1 MNKGEFLYNKAQEYK
16 QKYLFNKKNNK
27 KLFTDSYREK
37 TKNYLK
43 EAADNGHA
51 QAAYELAIYYSNGT
65 FEATTF
71 KQPDNIYTNYG
82 YGKYEL
88 KAASDLGHV
97 EACYE
102 YAMYLLVSSVPDE
115 DRHQQALKTLKNGRE
130 QDYIPL
136 ALYYAEMNKL
146 NFCYPISDNNKN
158 KKNLFELLDQHKPQL
173 NEKFIQWE
181 FNIEYLDGLIKYNR
195 LADADNIIK
204 FINENISILEKNRR
218 HYFELCSIK
227 FYQSAQMY
235 NKAIELCKKINS
247 VKTLEILDS
256 MAMQKQGI
264 SLEEVFELYKEKLF
278 SLKTWSPSEERK
290 LPTNND
296 EMSLYDYYEAQD
308 ILEYI
313 GNCFWNGRGVP
324 QDKGKAFPFYRYL
337 CDRRGICKWYVA
349 DCYFNGYGTP
359 KNYQLALEIYEELAQ
374 PPKYPTVTIIDGVV
388 RTDVQFYKY
397 EEERAKCY
405 YHLQMY
411 DKAFPLYFELNQNK
425 YKTNKPLWLLHDLG
439 WMYFCGK
446 GCEVNYQ
453 EAKKLFELG
462 SKQNNAY
469 CYNMLG
475 LCAIHTKNIK
485 EAYQHFV
492 KSYKLN
498 PQPDVEYNIA
508 RCYEFGY
515 GVNIDLDKAKEWYE
529 KSDAHKYSYAKSR
542 VREVN
547 KKIEK
552 RNAEKKEAEEMEKL
566 KKAMEEFEKSAKE
579 LQNVVENGGADAI
592 ANAIVQKKEE
602 KGVVVKETK
611 PNARKELDALIG
623 LNGVKEKVEELEA
636 EIIDYNR
643 RIQRGLPAS
652 KTSMHMVFTGNA
664 GTGKTTVAR
673 IIADILK
680 ANGVVSKGQLIETD
694 RAGLI
699 GEYIGETGQKTRK
712 VVESAI
718 GGVLFIDEA
727 YALAPKD
734 YGKDYG
740 QEAIAILLK
749 MMEDHKDDLVVIVAG
764 YKTEMK
770 DFIDA
775 NPGLKSR
782 FTTYIDFPDYKENEL
797 TEIFKLLASKDENV
811 LCEDCFEKLN
821 QLWKQAVQVEN
832 FGNGRAVRNIYN
844 DVIRRRSRRLRKIS
858 SPTNEEML
866 TILPEDIPETFVY
879 EIK

>member
-1 MNKGEFLYNKAQEYK
+1 MNKGEQLYNKAQEYK
-16 QKYLFNKKNNK
+16 QKYLKNVKENK
-27 KLFTDSYREK
+27 KLFTDSYKEK
-37 TKNYLK
+37 TIKYLK
-43 EAADNGHA
+43 EAMDEGNA
-51 QAAYELAIYYSNGT
+51 QAAYELAVYNSNYDSNWN

-71 KQPDNIYTNYG
+71 KQPNSIQENYG
-82 YGKYEL
+82 YGKHYL
-88 KAASDLGHV
+88 KTASDLGHV

-102 YAMYLLVSSVPDE
+102 YAMYLLVSLVPDE
-115 DRHQQALKTLKNGRE
+115 ERHQQALKTLKNGRE

-136 ALYYAEMNKL
+136 ALYYAGMSKL

-158 KKNLFELLDQHKPQL
+158 KKNLFELLDQHKPEL
-173 NEKFIQWE
+173 NEKFMHWE
-181 FNIEYLDGLIKYNR
+181 FNMEYLDGLIKYNR
-195 LADADNIIK
+195 LEDATNIINYL
-204 FINENISILEKNRR
+204 NEHLSILSQNRFS
-218 HYFELCSIK
+218 YLNFCSIDLYK
-227 FYQSAQMY
+227 KTGEYR
-235 NKAIELCKKINS
+235 KAIEICKKN
-247 VKTLEILDS
+247 VHTKYLDILDS
-256 MAMQKQGI
+256 MADNKQGI
-264 SLEEVFELYKEKLF
+264 TYEEVFEIYKEKLF
-278 SLKTWSPSEERK
+278 SYSNSHR
-290 LPTNND
+290 LPINEL
-296 EMSLYDYYEAQD
+296 EMEAYDSMEGLA
-308 ILEYI
+308 LLRRI
-313 GNCFWNGRGVP
+313 GKCFWEGRGVDK
-324 QDKGKAFPFYRYL
+324 DKGKAFLYFNYFYKKSGEFKNYIAECYL
-337 CDRRGICKWYVA
+337 
-349 DCYFNGYGTP
+349 NGYGTSQS
-359 KNYQLALEIYEELAQ
+359 YRLALQIYEELAQ
-374 PPKYPTVTIIDGVV
+374 QLLKYPIVSVV
-388 RTDVQFYKY
+388 RDDIYIYKY

-475 LCAIHTKNIK
+475 LCAIHTKNTK

-508 RCYEFGY
+508 SCYEFGY

-529 KSDAHKYSYAKSR
+529 KSDAHKYSYARSR

-611 PNARKELDALIG
+611 TNARKELDALIG

-643 RIQRGLPAS
+643 RIQMGLPAS
-652 KTSMHMVFTGNA
+652 ISSMHMVFTGNA

-673 IIADILK
+673 IIAGILK
-680 ANGVVSKGQLIETD
+680 ENGIVSKGHLVETD
-694 RAGLI
+694 RAGLV
-699 GEYIGETGQKTRK
+699 GQYIGETGQKTK
-712 VVESAI
+712 VVIEKAI

-727 YALAPKD
+727 YALSQD
-734 YGKDYG
+734 NSGKDFG
-740 QEAIAILLK
+740 QEAIAVLLK
-749 MMEDHKDDLVVIVAG
+749 MMEDYKEDLVVIVAG
-764 YKTEMK
+764 YKKEMK
-770 DFIDA
+770 GFIA
-775 NPGLKSR
+775 SNPGLKSR
-782 FTTYIDFPDYKENEL
+782 FTTYIDFEDYSKEEL
-797 TEIFKLLASKDENV
+797 TQIFKLLASKEKNILADG
-811 LCEDCFEKLN
+811 CIEKLN
-821 QLWKQAVQVEN
+821 QLWDLALQVED
-832 FGNGRAVRNIYN
+832 FGNGRAARNVYEATKS
-844 DVIRRRSRRLRKIS
+844 RRAKRLRKVV
-858 SPTNEEML
+858 SPTELEML
-866 TILPEDIPETFVY
+866 TIVPEDISEEFNFS
-879 EIK
+879 IKEND